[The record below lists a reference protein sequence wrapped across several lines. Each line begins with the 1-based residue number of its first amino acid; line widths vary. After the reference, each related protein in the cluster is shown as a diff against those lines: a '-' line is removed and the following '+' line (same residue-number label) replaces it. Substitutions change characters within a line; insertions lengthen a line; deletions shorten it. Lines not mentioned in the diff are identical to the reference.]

1 MANNTDLIDKYLRNE
16 LTEDEKNQFERLL
29 STSSESLGDKDLAS
43 EVDLQ
48 KEIIIAI
55 QARGLKEC
63 LQQKEQQIRSQRLR
77 TKRIIKLS
85 SWGISSSF
93 VAAIVILAVILT
105 PMAKM
110 MKTESSEFAA
120 SITLPTTRGVND
132 QSGELQN
139 QLFFVYSYIS
149 QNQFDQANELAQ
161 QLIKEIQISQQSI
174 TSEETQD
181 ILDQAQWLHAICE
194 MHKGRV
200 LKAKKLLKQIAK
212 SNSCYAKDAENILN
226 KL

>member
-63 LQQKEQQIRSQRLR
+63 LQQKEQQIHSQRLR

-93 VAAIVILAVILT
+93 VAAIVVLAMILT
-105 PMAKM
+105 PMAKI

-120 SITLPTTRGVND
+120 SITIPTTRGVND
-132 QSGELQN
+132 QSDELQN

-149 QNQFDQANELAQ
+149 QNQFDQANELAL
-161 QLIKEIQISQQSI
+161 QLIEQIQSSQQEI
-174 TSEETQD
+174 TTETKE
-181 ILDQAQWLHAICE
+181 ILDQAQWLHTICE
-194 MHKGRV
+194 MHNGKV
-200 LKAKKLLKQIAK
+200 LKAKKLLKQIA
-212 SNSCYAKDAENILN
+212 NSDSPYATEAQDILN
-226 KL
+226 QL

>member
-16 LTEDEKNQFERLL
+16 LDENEKKQFERLL
-29 STSSESLGDKDLAS
+29 TTPSKSLGDKDLAS

-63 LQQKEQQIRSQRLR
+63 LQRKEQQIRSQRLR

-93 VAAIVILAVILT
+93 VAAIVVLAMILT
-105 PMAKM
+105 PMAKI

-132 QSGELQN
+132 QSDELQN

-149 QNQFDQANELAQ
+149 QNQFDQANELAL
-161 QLIKEIQISQQSI
+161 QLIDQIQSSRQEITPETKE
-174 TSEETQD
+174 
-181 ILDQAQWLHAICE
+181 ILDQAQWLHTICE
-194 MHKGRV
+194 MHNGKV
-200 LKAKKLLKQIAK
+200 LKAKKLLKQIA
-212 SNSCYAKDAENILN
+212 NSDSYYAERAQMVLD

>member
-16 LTEDEKNQFERLL
+16 LTEDEKNQFGSLL

-63 LQQKEQQIRSQRLR
+63 LQQKEQQIRSQRIR

-93 VAAIVILAVILT
+93 VAAIVVLAMILT
-105 PMAKM
+105 PMAKI
-110 MKTESSEFAA
+110 MKTESSEFVA
-120 SITLPTTRGVND
+120 SITIPTTRGVNY
-132 QSGELQN
+132 QSDELQN

-149 QNQFDQANELAQ
+149 QNQFDQANELALRLIDQIQSSQ
-161 QLIKEIQISQQSI
+161 QKITPETKEIF
-174 TSEETQD
+174 
-181 ILDQAQWLHAICE
+181 DQAQWLHTICE
-194 MHKGRV
+194 MHNGKV
-200 LKAKKLLKQIAK
+200 LKAKKLLKQIA
-212 SNSCYAKDAENILN
+212 NSDSYYATNAQNVLD

>member
-93 VAAIVILAVILT
+93 VAAIVVLAMILT
-105 PMAKM
+105 PMAKI

-120 SITLPTTRGVND
+120 SITIPTTRGVND
-132 QSGELQN
+132 QSDELQN

-149 QNQFDQANELAQ
+149 QNQFDQANELALRLIDQIQSSQ
-161 QLIKEIQISQQSI
+161 QKMTPETKEIF
-174 TSEETQD
+174 
-181 ILDQAQWLHAICE
+181 DQAQWLHTICE
-194 MHKGRV
+194 MHNGKV
-200 LKAKKLLKQIAK
+200 LKAKKLLKQIA
-212 SNSCYAKDAENILN
+212 NSDSYYAERAQMVLD

>member
-77 TKRIIKLS
+77 TKRIITLS

-93 VAAIVILAVILT
+93 VAAIVVLAMILT
-105 PMAKM
+105 PMAKI
-110 MKTESSEFAA
+110 MKTESSEFVA
-120 SITLPTTRGVND
+120 SITIPTTRGVND
-132 QSGELQN
+132 QSDELQN
-139 QLFFVYSYIS
+139 QLFFVYSYIY
-149 QNQFDQANELAQ
+149 QNQFDQANELAL
-161 QLIKEIQISQQSI
+161 QLIDQIQSSQQKI
-174 TSEETQD
+174 TPETKE
-181 ILDQAQWLHAICE
+181 ILDQAQWLHTICE
-194 MHKGRV
+194 MHNGKV
-200 LKAKKLLKQIAK
+200 LKAKKLLKQIA
-212 SNSCYAKDAENILN
+212 NSDSYYAERAQMVLD

>member
-16 LTEDEKNQFERLL
+16 LTEDEKKQFERLL

-63 LQQKEQQIRSQRLR
+63 LQQKEQQIRSQRIR

-85 SWGISSSF
+85 SWGISSSV
-93 VAAIVILAVILT
+93 VAAIVVLAVILT
-105 PMAKM
+105 PMAKI
-110 MKTESSEFAA
+110 MKTESIEYAA
-120 SITLPTTRGVND
+120 SITIPTTRGVND
-132 QSGELQN
+132 QSDELQN

-149 QNQFDQANELAQ
+149 QNQFDQANEFAL
-161 QLIKEIQISQQSI
+161 QLIEQIQSSQQEI
-174 TSEETQD
+174 TTETKE
-181 ILDQAQWLHAICE
+181 ILDQAQWLHTICE
-194 MHKGRV
+194 MHNGKV
-200 LKAKKLLKQIAK
+200 LKAKKLLKQIA
-212 SNSCYAKDAENILN
+212 NSDGCYAEDAQAVLDR
-226 KL
+226 L

>member
-63 LQQKEQQIRSQRLR
+63 LQQKEQQIRLQRLR

-93 VAAIVILAVILT
+93 IAAIIVLAVILT
-105 PMAKM
+105 PMARM

-120 SITLPTTRGVND
+120 SITIPTTRGVND
-132 QSGELQN
+132 LSDELQN

-149 QNQFDQANELAQ
+149 QNQFNQANKLALR
-161 QLIKEIQISQQSI
+161 LIDQIQSSQQKI
-174 TSEETQD
+174 TPETKE
-181 ILDQAQWLHAICE
+181 ILDQAQWLHTICE
-194 MHKGRV
+194 MHNGKV
-200 LKAKKLLKQIAK
+200 LKAKKLLKQIA
-212 SNSCYAKDAENILN
+212 NSDSYYAERAQMVLD